1 MKDEEFDVEE
11 LAYEVSVLLEGM
23 LYFAGVKKQNLQK
36 AAELYVE
43 VIDDVLENSDA
54 TGVDETIEVVA
65 YLKKN
70 HAELFK

>member
-65 YLKKN
+65 YLKNN